1 MNIGYLVNFKWY
13 PPQGGGT
20 VHAYQVAHQLARRGH
35 KIKTIF
41 YWHQAPGL
49 EVYRQR
55 ELFKFLRDI
64 DVLYIRLHG
73 DWAFE
78 GWTLLKVLKLFRLPV
93 VWEINSPLEELITRG
108 MRTERQV
115 RSLNARR
122 KFLSKLVDAGICVST
137 VMKDYAA
144 DYLGIKKTYVVPNGS
159 DPKQFS
165 PEQRDFLAYKE
176 HPNHFKVLWSGSAG
190 YGWQGIKIISEV
202 AERIY
207 SLDKDIIF
215 ILITNKQHL
224 KGYNV
229 FDKNVVILDEK
240 KYTDLPPYIAS
251 ADAGL
256 CLYQNYGWNGR
267 FYFSPLKLF
276 DYMASGLPVI
286 ASDLGQISE
295 VITHKENGL
304 LTDNKIEHII
314 DEILFLK
321 KTPSEA
327 KRLGKK
333 ARESV
338 VKYYNWERVA
348 QETETILRGLV
359 RKTPGSGR

>member
-13 PPQGGGT
+13 PPQGGAA

-35 KIKTIF
+35 AIKTISH
-41 YWHQAPGL
+41 WHEAPGL

-55 ELFKFLRDI
+55 DLFRFLRDI

-78 GWTLLKVLKLFRLPV
+78 YWTLLKVLTFFRLPV
-93 VWEINSPLEELITRG
+93 VWEINSPLEESIDLG
-108 MRTERQV
+108 LRTKRAV
-115 RSLNARR
+115 RHFNKQRR
-122 KFLSKLVDAGICVST
+122 FLSKMVNAGICVSAT
-137 VMKDYAA
+137 MKDYAT

-159 DPKQFS
+159 DPKQFG
-165 PEQRDFLAYKE
+165 PEKKDIWVYAE
-176 HPNHFKVLWSGSAG
+176 HQNYFKVLWSGSAG

-207 SLDKDIIF
+207 ALDKDIVFIF
-215 ILITNKQHL
+215 ITNKKHL
-224 KGYNV
+224 DKYAI
-229 FDKNVVILDEK
+229 FDKNVVVMDEK
-240 KYTDLPPYIAS
+240 KYADLPPYIAS

-286 ASDLGQISE
+286 ASNLGQIGE
-295 VITHKENGL
+295 VIADHENGI
-304 LTDNKIEHII
+304 LTDNTITHIVNRI
-314 DEILFLK
+314 AFLK
-321 KTPSEA
+321 NNPGEA
-327 KRLGKK
+327 KRLGSN
-333 ARESV
+333 ARARVEQ
-338 VKYYNWERVA
+338 YYNWERVA
-348 QETETILRGLV
+348 DETENILKEV
-359 RKTPGSGR
+359 IN

>member
-1 MNIGYLVNFKWY
+1 MNIGYLVSFKWY
-13 PPQGGGT
+13 PPQGGPA
-20 VHAYQVAHQLARRGH
+20 VHAYQVAHQLAKRGH
-35 KIKTIF
+35 TIKTMS
-41 YWHQAPGL
+41 YWHEAPDI

-55 ELFKFLRDI
+55 ELLQFLRDI

-78 GWTLLKVLKLFRLPV
+78 KWTLLKVLKFFRLPV
-93 VWEINSPLEELITRG
+93 VWEINSPLEELITRD
-108 MRTERQV
+108 MRTEQQV
-115 RSLNARR
+115 RSLNAKR

-137 VMKDYAA
+137 TMKDYAT
-144 DYLGIKKTYVVPNGS
+144 DYLGIKKAYVVPNGS

-165 PEQRDFLAYKE
+165 PEKKDFLVYKE
-176 HPNHFKVLWSGSAG
+176 HQNYFKVLWSGSAG
-190 YGWQGIKIISEV
+190 YGWQGITIISEV
-202 AERIY
+202 AERVY
-207 SLDKDIIF
+207 TLDKDIVF

-224 KGYNV
+224 KEYNV
-229 FDKNVVILDEK
+229 FDKNVLVMDEK
-240 KYTDLPPYIAS
+240 KYMDLPPYIAS

-286 ASDLGQISE
+286 ATDLGQISE

-304 LTDNKIEHII
+304 LTDNKIDHVAEHIV
-314 DEILFLK
+314 FLK
-321 KTPSEA
+321 NNPQVA
-327 KRLGKK
+327 KSLGDK

-338 VKYYNWERVA
+338 QEYYNWERVA
-348 QETETILRGLV
+348 QETENILKSV
-359 RKTPGSGR
+359 ISGAKQ